1 MYHSPMESSL
11 QIHLERDK
19 QRSLTDQITTAIGA
33 AIHEGRLAPGAR
45 LPSWRDLAAQ
55 LGVARGTVRVAYENL
70 RDLQLVDTAGA
81 AGTFVA
87 AASVVAPGAS
97 PARHSPPQ
105 APASPA
111 VPRMLQIAVPGQ
123 DVFPYKT
130 WSRIMG
136 RAARAV
142 ARLPLGRPD
151 PCGDIVLRAE
161 IAHTLCLAR
170 GMACTPDQVFVTH
183 GFVGAF
189 DLVLKALRLEGRC
202 AWTEEPGYTVGRE
215 MLVWAGLRPV
225 PVRVDAGGMDV
236 GDGIAQAPDA
246 ALAIVTPGQ
255 QAPTGVPL
263 VLARRHAL
271 LEWAQRTGAFIVED
285 DYLGDLQLEGRAAPA
300 LAALDRYGRVFHIGT
315 FSKTISPTLRM
326 GFLVAPKEHVAALV
340 EVARRFAAA
349 PSPVNQLAVAQL
361 MRDGHYMRHLRRM
374 KRVYADRR
382 RALAAALAALD
393 LPYREAGLALLV
405 ELPDGLLD
413 TEAVARAH
421 SAGLAPAALSW
432 WYARADVD
440 RSHLLLGVTNVPCEM
455 AMAVCTQL
463 RQSWSR

>member
-136 RAARAV
+136 RAA
-142 ARLPLGRPD
+142 
-151 PCGDIVLRAE
+151 
-161 IAHTLCLAR
+161 
-170 GMACTPDQVFVTH
+170 
-183 GFVGAF
+183 
-189 DLVLKALRLEGRC
+189 
-202 AWTEEPGYTVGRE
+202 
-215 MLVWAGLRPV
+215 
-225 PVRVDAGGMDV
+225 GG
-236 GDGIAQAPDA
+236 
-246 ALAIVTPGQ
+246 
-255 QAPTGVPL
+255 
-263 VLARRHAL
+263 
-271 LEWAQRTGAFIVED
+271 
-285 DYLGDLQLEGRAAPA
+285 
-300 LAALDRYGRVFHIGT
+300 
-315 FSKTISPTLRM
+315 S
-326 GFLVAPKEHVAALV
+326 
-340 EVARRFAAA
+340 
-349 PSPVNQLAVAQL
+349 
-361 MRDGHYMRHLRRM
+361 
-374 KRVYADRR
+374 
-382 RALAAALAALD
+382 
-393 LPYREAGLALLV
+393 
-405 ELPDGLLD
+405 
-413 TEAVARAH
+413 
-421 SAGLAPAALSW
+421 APAAGPARPVW
-432 WYARADVD
+432 RYCPAGGDRPYAVPGARHGLYAGP
-440 RSHLLLGVTNVPCEM
+440 GVRDPW
-455 AMAVCTQL
+455 L
-463 RQSWSR
+463 RGGL